1 MVAVLSA
8 IPLLTDTLIIL
19 GFFFIAFAIGG
30 VQIMAGVL
38 KKRCISIQT
47 GMVHPNDLLCG
58 SEICPGGYFCG
69 KNNES
74 PNYGVTNFDNL
85 FYAILT
91 VFQCVTLEGWSD
103 IQSMMQRSLSYYMFL
118 FFIPLV
124 FIGAFFLLNLTLAVI
139 NAKFTEAHKF
149 QQQQIKCDYVV

>member
-30 VQIMAGVL
+30 LQIMSGEL

-47 GMVHPNDLLCG
+47 GIVHPDDVLCG
-58 SEICPGGYFCG
+58 GIECPGGYFCG
-69 KNNES
+69 KNNEN

-85 FYAILT
+85 FYAILS

-103 IQSMMQRSLSYYMFL
+103 I
-118 FFIPLV
+118 
-124 FIGAFFLLNLTLAVI
+124 
-139 NAKFTEAHKF
+139 
-149 QQQQIKCDYVV
+149 